1 MLVGE
6 AIKGVIAYC
15 GNLAFDTGLPIDP
28 ATTRDRVTYGED
40 RLGVECTGIV
50 TCIWPTVDV
59 IRRAREL
66 GANLIISHEALFWNH
81 GDRRD
86 VLAHNTAFQA
96 KLRLLDEWG
105 GTVWRCHD
113 YVHAGIPLADGTRAD
128 GIFYG
133 FAEKLGWTGFRVG
146 DTFRCLDY
154 ELSAAMT
161 GRELARY
168 IVQRLGLSGTRL
180 VGDATAPVRRV
191 RVPMHVLGVPEH
203 DTAEI
208 NLMDSQDI
216 DALVTMEFIDFTTC
230 EYVRDTAM
238 LGQGKCAITVG
249 HFNLEQPGMEY
260 MVRWL
265 PLALGDGCPRVD
277 FVPMG
282 DTYQYLVP
290 A

>member
-6 AIKGVIAYC
+6 VIKGVIAYC
-15 GNLAFDTGLPIDP
+15 GNLAFDTGLPIDS

-66 GANLIISHEALFWNH
+66 GVNLIISHEALFWNH

-113 YVHAGIPLADGTRAD
+113 YIHAGIPLADGTRAD
-128 GIFYG
+128 SIFYG

-161 GRELARY
+161 GRELAQC
-168 IVQRLGLSGTRL
+168 IVQRLGLDGTRL

-208 NLMDSQDI
+208 NRMDAQGI

-230 EYVRDTAM
+230 EYV
-238 LGQGKCAITVG
+238 
-249 HFNLEQPGMEY
+249 
-260 MVRWL
+260 
-265 PLALGDGCPRVD
+265 
-277 FVPMG
+277 
-282 DTYQYLVP
+282 
-290 A
+290 